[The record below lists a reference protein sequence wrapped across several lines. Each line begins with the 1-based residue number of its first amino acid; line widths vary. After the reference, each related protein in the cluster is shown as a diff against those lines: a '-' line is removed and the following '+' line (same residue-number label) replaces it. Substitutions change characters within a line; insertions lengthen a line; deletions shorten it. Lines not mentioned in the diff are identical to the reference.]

1 MTDNEKYEM
10 LKNLYS
16 FFDEQN
22 KAEKKFYSI
31 CNKQDKLKDFIGV
44 FETKKNKIKI
54 FEESYL
60 YSDTKFI
67 YSGKVRS
74 LKINNREYSL
84 ADLYK
89 EMRSIKVERKQ
100 ANSEWDKAKVIYEKE
115 INKYA
120 KFYNLK
126 VYEIEDMV
134 TRYFDNQNTIR
145 QKKDDIQKLQERLN
159 SLKNELEQLARGK

>member
-1 MTDNEKYEM
+1 MTDDEKYEM
-10 LKNLYS
+10 IKNLYS
-16 FFDEQN
+16 FFSEQD
-22 KAEKKFYSI
+22 KAEKKFYKI

-44 FETKKNKIKI
+44 FESKKNKIKI

-60 YSDTKFI
+60 YPDTEFI

-74 LKINNREYSL
+74 LKIDNREYSL

-89 EMRSIKVERKQ
+89 EMRTIKIERKQ
-100 ANSEWDKAKVIYEKE
+100 TNSEWDKAKAIYEKE
-115 INKYA
+115 VNKYA

-126 VYEIEDMV
+126 VYEINDMV
-134 TRYFDNQNTIR
+134 TRYFSNQNTIK

-159 SLKNELEQLARGK
+159 SLKDELEQLAKGK